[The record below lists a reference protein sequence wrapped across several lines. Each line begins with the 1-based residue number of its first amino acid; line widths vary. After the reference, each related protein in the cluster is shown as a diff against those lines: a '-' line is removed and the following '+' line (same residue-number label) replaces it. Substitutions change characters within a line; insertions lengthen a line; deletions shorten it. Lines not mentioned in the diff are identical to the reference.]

1 MHELANQQCPV
12 CGKKT
17 LTLTEDEVEVP
28 YFGKLYIF
36 SMRCS
41 NCKFYKADVE
51 AAEHK
56 EPVRYEFEI
65 SSVDDLKVRVVKSS
79 NATIK
84 IPHVITIKPGPASQG
99 FVSNVEG
106 ILLRVKRAIE
116 TAMDNEESAEAKKKA
131 KRLLKKLRKVMH
143 GTEKLKLII
152 EDPTGNSAIISDKAV
167 KKKLR

>member
-1 MHELANQQCPV
+1 MHELDNQQCPV

-28 YFGKLYIF
+28 YFGKLYLF

-41 NCKFYKADVE
+41 NCKFYKADIE

-56 EPVRYEFEI
+56 EPARYEFEV
-65 SSVDDLKVRVVKSS
+65 SSPEDLKVRVVKSS

-84 IPHVITIKPGPASQG
+84 IPHVMTIKPGPASQG
-99 FVSNVEG
+99 FVSNIEG

-116 TAMDNEESAEAKKKA
+116 IARDSEENPEAKKKA
-131 KRLLKKLRKVMH
+131 RKLLKKLMRVMH
-143 GTEKLKLII
+143 GEEKIKIII

-167 KKKLR
+167 RKKLK